1 MLSMVRFSY
10 VPHHLTAKTS
20 SHCRTICL
28 KSIAKSLPYRS
39 SFALIAVKNSFGANS
54 TRSAAN
60 FSVRTVWKPKPFSA
74 LTAVSA
80 SGGMTMPEMN
90 PRRSVRT
97 AMTVTT
103 QTVIAAVISSAS
115 ARPITPVRAM
125 ATSIRSAMTAT
136 RAALPASR
144 FRTITTSL
152 SRCSVG
158 TVIAILA

>member
-28 KSIAKSLPYRS
+28 KSIAKSLPCRS
-39 SFALIAVKNSFGANS
+39 SFAPTVEKNFPRMSS

-60 FSVRTVWKPKPFSA
+60 FSVRPVWKPKPFSA

-80 SGGMTMPEMN
+80 SGGMRTPEAN
-90 PRRSVRT
+90 PHRSVRT

-103 QTVIAAVISSAS
+103 QTVTAAAISSAS
-115 ARPITPVRAM
+115 ARPITPVRAT

-136 RAALPASR
+136 PAVLPASQ
-144 FRTITTSL
+144 FKIITTNP
-152 SRCSVG
+152 SRCSAE
-158 TVIAILA
+158 TVTASLV